1 MKSMNLIFRRTHLYL
16 GMFLVPWLFVYAF
29 STFMVNHGSVFRKM
43 RPPPDAWSPVW
54 EKAYS
59 VDLPQGQAALREWA
73 EELLNEEG
81 ISTARFGVN
90 RNAQRALI
98 TSQRFLNPIR
108 VTYHFSDNRLVAE
121 KREGSWVEAMLRM
134 HFRTGYG
141 QGDPQQFIWGLIVD
155 VVCIAL
161 IVWLITGLYLWW
173 KIPRIRRWGIIALV
187 GGFVYFAALVAAL

>member
-1 MKSMNLIFRRTHLYL
+1 
-16 GMFLVPWLFVYAF
+16 
-29 STFMVNHGSVFRKM
+29 
-43 RPPPDAWSPVW
+43 
-54 EKAYS
+54 
-59 VDLPQGQAALREWA
+59 
-73 EELLNEEG
+73 
-81 ISTARFGVN
+81 
-90 RNAQRALI
+90 
-98 TSQRFLNPIR
+98 
-108 VTYHFSDNRLVAE
+108 
-121 KREGSWVEAMLRM
+121 MLRM